1 MKQRIDMKRILITGA
16 NKGIGLATVKKLLES
31 YSDTYVLLGSR
42 DLARG
47 KKALENLLKKYQ
59 EFKDRIHLL
68 QIDVENDDSVNSA
81 GDEIGETFG
90 KTPGTLYGIVNNAG
104 IGNSLDGLEKT
115 LQINTFGPKRVCDAF
130 IPLLDSSHVR
140 IVNVTSASG
149 PIFLSG
155 CNDET
160 KKLLTNPGITW
171 TEIQDYMEKCVDAS
185 AKNNISSEY
194 DAISGSAYGLSKAC
208 TNAYTIFLA
217 GQHPNLKVNACTPG
231 FIDTDMTRSMA
242 VSGGKTP
249 AEMGMK
255 SPEEGAS
262 ASVFLLMGNPEG
274 SGHYYG
280 SDCLRSPID
289 RYRSPGDPPYT
300 GD

>member
-1 MKQRIDMKRILITGA
+1 MKRILITGA

-31 YSDTYVLLGSR
+31 YSDTYVLLSSR
-42 DLARG
+42 DLTRG
-47 KKALENLLKKYQ
+47 KQALENLLKCDP
-59 EFKDRIHLL
+59 EFKDRIYLF
-68 QIDVENDDSVNSA
+68 QIDVEQDDSVNSA
-81 GDEIGETFG
+81 AEEVGETFG

-104 IGNSLDGLEKT
+104 IGNSVDGLEKI
-115 LQINTFGPKRVCDAF
+115 LQVNTYGPKRVCDAF
-130 IPLLDSSHVR
+130 IPLLDSSHGR

-155 CNDET
+155 CSDET
-160 KKLLTNPGITW
+160 KKLLTNPRITW
-171 TEIQDYMEKCVDAS
+171 TEIQEYMDKYVYAS
-185 AKNNISSEY
+185 TKNNISSVH
-194 DAISGSAYGLSKAC
+194 SQNTGSAYGLSKAC

-217 GQHPNLKVNACTPG
+217 GQHPNLTVNACTPG
-231 FIDTDMTRSMA
+231 FIETDMTRSIA
-242 VSGGKTP
+242 VAVGKTP

-262 ASVFLLMGNPEG
+262 ASVFLLMDNPEG

-300 GD
+300 GH

>member
-1 MKQRIDMKRILITGA
+1 MKRILITGA

-31 YSDTYVLLGSR
+31 YSDTYVLLSSR
-42 DLARG
+42 DLTRG
-47 KKALENLLKKYQ
+47 KQALENLLKCDPA
-59 EFKDRIHLL
+59 FKDRIYLF
-68 QIDVENDDSVNSA
+68 QIDVEQDDSVNSA
-81 GDEIGETFG
+81 AEEVGETFG

-104 IGNSLDGLEKT
+104 IGNSVDGLEKI
-115 LQINTFGPKRVCDAF
+115 LQVNTYGPKRVCDAF
-130 IPLLDSSHVR
+130 IPLLDSSHGR

-155 CNDET
+155 SSDET
-160 KKLLTNPGITW
+160 KKLLTNPRITW
-171 TEIQDYMEKCVDAS
+171 TEIQDYMDKCVAAS
-185 AKNNISSEY
+185 TNNNTTLDHVSST
-194 DAISGSAYGLSKAC
+194 GSAYGLSKAC

-217 GQHPNLKVNACTPG
+217 GQYPNLTVNSCTPG
-231 FIDTDMTRSMA
+231 FIETDLTRPMA

-280 SDCLRSPID
+280 SDCLRSPIE

>member
-1 MKQRIDMKRILITGA
+1 MKRILITGA
-16 NKGIGLATVKKLLES
+16 NKGIGLATVKKLLDS

-42 DLARG
+42 DLTRG
-47 KKALENLLKKYQ
+47 KQALENLLKGDP
-59 EFKDRIHLL
+59 EFKDRVYLV
-68 QIDVENDDSVNSA
+68 QIDVEQDDSVKLA
-81 GDEIGETFG
+81 ADEVAENFG
-90 KTPGTLYGIVNNAG
+90 KTPGTLYGIINNAG
-104 IGNSLDGLEKT
+104 IGNSVEGLEKI
-115 LQINTFGPKRVCDAF
+115 LQVNTYGPKRVCDAF
-130 IPLLDSSHVR
+130 IPLLDASHGR

-149 PIFLSG
+149 PMYLSG
-155 CNDET
+155 INDEI

-171 TEIQDYMEKCVDAS
+171 TEIQDYMDKCVDANS
-185 AKNNISSEY
+185 KNNISS
-194 DAISGSAYGLSKAC
+194 DHGSSSGSAYGLSKAC

-217 GQHPNLKVNACTPG
+217 RQCPDLTVNACTPG
-231 FIDTDMTRSMA
+231 FIETDLTRPMA
-242 VSGGKTP
+242 VAGGKTP
-249 AEMGMK
+249 SEMGMK

-262 ASVFLLMGNPEG
+262 ATVFLLMGNPEG

>member
-1 MKQRIDMKRILITGA
+1 MKRVLITGA

-42 DLARG
+42 DF
-47 KKALENLLKKYQ
+47 KKGEQALENLLKSNPEY
-59 EFKDRIHLL
+59 KDRVNLI
-68 QIDVENDDSVNSA
+68 QIDVEQDGSVNSA
-81 GDEIGETFG
+81 ALEVEEKFG
-90 KTPGTLYGIVNNAG
+90 KNPDTLYGIVNNAG
-104 IGNSLDGLEKT
+104 IGNNVNGLEKI
-115 LQINTFGPKRVCDAF
+115 LNVNTHGPKRICDAF
-130 IPLLDSSHVR
+130 IPLLNSSHGR

-149 PIFLSG
+149 PTFVSG
-155 CNDET
+155 SSDET
-160 KKLLTNPGITW
+160 KKLLTNPDITW
-171 TEIQDYMEKCVDAS
+171 TEIKDYMDKCIDAS
-185 AKNNISSEY
+185 KNYDITSDYGSNI
-194 DAISGSAYGLSKAC
+194 GSAYGLSKAC
-208 TNAYTIFLA
+208 TNAYTMFLA
-217 GQHPNLKVNACTPG
+217 RQHPNLKVNACTPG
-231 FIDTDMTRSMA
+231 FIETDMTRPMA

-255 SPEEGAS
+255 SPKEGTS
-262 ASVFLLMGNPEG
+262 ASIFLLMGNPEG

>member
-1 MKQRIDMKRILITGA
+1 MKRILITGA

-42 DLARG
+42 DLTRG
-47 KKALENLLKKYQ
+47 KQALEGLLKNDY
-59 EFKDRIHLL
+59 ELKDRIYLV
-68 QIDVENDDSVNSA
+68 QIDVEQDDSVNSA
-81 GDEIGETFG
+81 AEEVGETFG

-104 IGNSLDGLEKT
+104 IGNSVDGLEKI
-115 LQINTFGPKRVCDAF
+115 LQVNTYGPKRVCDSF
-130 IPLLDSSHVR
+130 IPFLDSSHGK

-155 CNDET
+155 SSDET
-160 KKLLTNPGITW
+160 KKLLTNPRITW
-171 TEIQDYMEKCVDAS
+171 TEIQNYMDKCVDAS
-185 AKNNISSEY
+185 TNNNTTLDHVSST
-194 DAISGSAYGLSKAC
+194 GSAYGLSKAC

-217 GQHPNLKVNACTPG
+217 GQYPNLTVNSCTPG
-231 FIDTDMTRSMA
+231 FIETDMTRPMA

-249 AEMGMK
+249 AELGMK

>member
-1 MKQRIDMKRILITGA
+1 MKRILITGA
-16 NKGIGLATVKKLLES
+16 NKGIGLATLKKLLES
-31 YSDTYVLLGSR
+31 YSDTYLLLGSR

-47 KKALENLLKKYQ
+47 NQALENLLKGYP
-59 EFKDRIHLL
+59 EFKDRLYL
-68 QIDVENDDSVNSA
+68 VQIDVEKDDSVNSA
-81 GDEIGETFG
+81 AEEVGKTFG

-104 IGNSLDGLEKT
+104 IGNSVDDLEKI
-115 LQINTFGPKRVCDAF
+115 LQVNTYGPKRVCDAF
-130 IPLLDSSHVR
+130 IPFLDSSHGR

-155 CNDET
+155 SSDET
-160 KKLLTNPGITW
+160 KKLLTNPRITW
-171 TEIQDYMEKCVDAS
+171 TEIQDYMDKSVDTS
-185 AKNNISSEY
+185 ANNNISLDHDFS
-194 DAISGSAYGLSKAC
+194 AGSAYGLSKAC
-208 TNAYTIFLA
+208 TNAYTMSLA
-217 GQHPNLKVNACTPG
+217 GQHPNLTVNACTPG
-231 FIDTDMTRSMA
+231 FIETDMTRPMA

-255 SPEEGAS
+255 SPEEGVS

-289 RYRSPGDPPYT
+289 RYRSPGGPPYT